1 VNVEGAFACG
11 GVGVG
16 VDGGVLSEC
25 GTGHRAPRLGAACAL
40 GECRRGKA
48 RFLSMFAMGWEKK
61 VQFSSMFAKGRW
73 GFLRCLPRF
82 CDFRHRGM
90 GWDRAGRF
98 DAEDGRTRSI
108 RRGWT
113 GGIGMRLSPDGGCGW
128 LV

>member
-1 VNVEGAFACG
+1 VGGFG
-11 GVGVG
+11 GVS
-16 VDGGVLSEC
+16 GGCAAGGGS
-25 GTGHRAPRLGAACAL
+25 GHRAPRLGAACAL
-40 GECRRGKA
+40 GEFRRGKV

-61 VQFSSMFAKGRW
+61 VQFSSMFAKDRW

-90 GWDRAGRF
+90 GWERAGRF
-98 DAEDGRTRSI
+98 DAEDGRTRRARSI

-128 LV
+128 PI